1 MNLLRTT
8 FLHTKLLNTPF
19 REENISRNEL
29 SLSLSLSLFS
39 FQFFRSSTMAIFTR
53 VYIYL
58 SIIDTI
64 PLRLAELLANRDDK
78 LQEEKRLERHEIG
91 RMTAMTGASLARS

>member
-29 SLSLSLSLFS
+29 SLSLSLFFFFNS
-39 FQFFRSSTMAIFTR
+39 FDRQPWQYLHAR
-53 VYIYL
+53 IYL